1 MMETK
6 DFKWYVVKTI
16 SGKEEKVKT
25 YIEKELEHQKMDKY
39 VSSILIP
46 TEKIFQIKNGKKISK
61 ERNFF
66 PGYLL
71 IQANLFAELIHTI
84 RNVLNVIGFLGE
96 TKGGVP
102 LPIRKAEVNRILGKV
117 DELANEEEQIN
128 IPFFV
133 GEPIKVTDGPFNGF
147 TGSIDVVNE
156 EKCMSHDL
164 NDVVL
169 LSPIPNPNSLRDA
182 YAFRQHVETSRRNRG
197 LEMIKEFDEFPVFYF
212 SNHNSIYGPND
223 DIMCMPSHFDKL
235 DFELEIAIVIGKQ
248 GRNIKAKNASQYI
261 AGFMIMND
269 LSARGLQMK
278 EMRLNL
284 GPAKGKDFASV
295 LGPFLVT
302 PDELENKIISSDQNG
317 NKYDLKM
324 TCSLNGHIMSEG
336 NFGSIDWT
344 FEQIIERVSYGSTIF
359 PGDVIGSG
367 TVGTG
372 CLPELNGTNKLNN
385 PNYNEIW
392 LKEGDL
398 VEMSIEGLGQ
408 ISNKITLEDS
418 KYHIN

>member
-1 MMETK
+1 MKLSTYKIRGNNEELIG
-6 DFKWYVVKTI
+6 VVKNNSLINLNKFFGQSTLLEMLKLDNWKAKI
-16 SGKEEKVKT
+16 KDAVNDEKYT
-25 YIEKELEHQKMDKY
+25 
-39 VSSILIP
+39 
-46 TEKIFQIKNGKKISK
+46 
-61 ERNFF
+61 
-66 PGYLL
+66 
-71 IQANLFAELIHTI
+71 
-84 RNVLNVIGFLGE
+84 
-96 TKGGVP
+96 
-102 LPIRKAEVNRILGKV
+102 
-117 DELANEEEQIN
+117 
-128 IPFFV
+128 
-133 GEPIKVTDGPFNGF
+133 
-147 TGSIDVVNE
+147 
-156 EKCMSHDL
+156 SHDL
-164 NDVVL
+164 NDVIL

-223 DIMCMPSHFDKL
+223 DVMCMPSHFDKL

-302 PDELENKIISSDQNG
+302 PDELENKIISNDQNG

-324 TCSLNGHIMSEG
+324 TCSLNGEIMSEG

-344 FEQIIERVSYGSTIF
+344 FEQIIERVSYGSSIF

-372 CLPELNGTNKLNN
+372 CLLELNGTNKLNN

>member
-1 MMETK
+1 MKLSTYKIRGNNDELIG
-6 DFKWYVVKTI
+6 VVKNNSLINLNKFFGQI
-16 SGKEEKVKT
+16 SL
-25 YIEKELEHQKMDKY
+25 LEMLKLDNWE
-39 VSSILIP
+39 S
-46 TEKIFQIKNGKKISK
+46 KIQD
-61 ERNFF
+61 
-66 PGYLL
+66 
-71 IQANLFAELIHTI
+71 A
-84 RNVLNVIGFLGE
+84 
-96 TKGGVP
+96 
-102 LPIRKAEVNRILGKV
+102 
-117 DELANEEEQIN
+117 
-128 IPFFV
+128 
-133 GEPIKVTDGPFNGF
+133 
-147 TGSIDVVNE
+147 VNE
-156 EKCMSHDL
+156 EKCTSHDL
-164 NDVVL
+164 NDVIL
-169 LSPIPNPNSLRDA
+169 SSPIPNPNSLRDA

-223 DIMCMPSHFDKL
+223 EIMCMLSHFDKL

-324 TCSLNGHIMSEG
+324 TCSLNGQIMSEG
-336 NFGSIDWT
+336 NFGNIDWT

-372 CLPELNGTNKLNN
+372 CLLELNGTNKLHN

-398 VEMSIEGLGQ
+398 VKMSIEGLGQ